1 MFFLCQFTWFPGT
14 TRRAVAQRV
23 VAQHD
28 AGANHPERIK
38 SWYNL
43 VGGGAGFLLVEYDD
57 AKELTAFLQPYMDL
71 MSFDVRAITQLDY
84 DDRIAELRQIA
95 MSTDTD
101 ATAGRMSRS
110 QKATVKGSSRQLAK
124 KDLSQANLS
133 GSNLAGADLRLTKLN
148 RATAIDVD
156 LTGADL
162 SGADLSE
169 ANLAGADLRDA
180 RLVDAKFQGTDLRG
194 ADLTGAELPD
204 PSNLEQARLEG
215 AQGLPNTGDERE
227 IETGSTGA
235 Q

>member
-1 MFFLCQFTWFPGT
+1 MLFHCQFTWFPGT

-38 SWYNL
+38 GWYNL
-43 VGGGAGFLLVEYDD
+43 VGGGAGFLLVEYDN

-84 DDRIAELRQIA
+84 DDRIAELRLIA
-95 MSTDTD
+95 TSAEAD
-101 ATAGRMSRS
+101 AMASRLAPD
-110 QKATVKGSSRQLAK
+110 QASSRQLAK
-124 KDLSQANLS
+124 KDLSWANLS
-133 GSNLAGADLRLTKLN
+133 GSNLARADLRRTNLRN
-148 RATAIDVD
+148 ATAIDVD

-169 ANLAGADLRDA
+169 ANLTRAHLQDA
-180 RLVDAKFQGTDLRG
+180 RLVDAKLQDTDLRG
-194 ADLTGAELPD
+194 ADLTGAEVPD
-204 PSNLEQARLEG
+204 RSKLDQARLEG
-215 AQGLPNTGDERE
+215 AQGLPDARDEGMVE
-227 IETGSTGA
+227 SESTGG